1 MVFCLADV
9 ANPKDLPRN
18 PADTDKLGT
27 RLSNQKHAYEH
38 EMLDTRGV
46 KND

>member
-27 RLSNQKHAYEH
+27 RLSNQKHACEH
-38 EMLDTRGV
+38 AMQDTKGV
-46 KND
+46 KDD

>member
-1 MVFCLADV
+1 MVVCLDNV
-9 ANPKDLPRN
+9 TNPKDLPRN
-18 PADTDKLGT
+18 PADTDKLVT

-38 EMLDTRGV
+38 AMQDTEGV

>member
-1 MVFCLADV
+1 MWQI
-9 ANPKDLPRN
+9 PKTRHEN

-38 EMLDTRGV
+38 AMLDTKGV

>member
-9 ANPKDLPRN
+9 ANPEDLPRN
-18 PADTDKLGT
+18 PADTDKLVT
-27 RLSNQKHAYEH
+27 KLSNQKHACEH
-38 EMLDTRGV
+38 AMQDTKGI

>member
-1 MVFCLADV
+1 MVFCLNNV
-9 ANPKDLPRN
+9 ANPKGLPRN

-27 RLSNQKHAYEH
+27 RLSNQKHACEH
-38 EMLDTRGV
+38 AMQDAKGV

>member
-1 MVFCLADV
+1 MVFYLDNV

-18 PADTDKLGT
+18 PADTDRLGT
-27 RLSNQKHAYEH
+27 RLSNQKHAYDH
-38 EMLDTRGV
+38 ATQDTEGV